1 MNRCA
6 ALLSLALIACQ
17 PAAER
22 ARSAP
27 LEAPLELVALGLEA
41 PDGPDALPTH
51 AVAFRSPDGA
61 LRPVDRRAAR
71 FVPRWRD
78 GAALVDPEGR
88 LYQVWP
94 DGQRRML
101 AAGVTALA
109 VSDDLSRLAFAVRTD
124 GSLRVHDG
132 EVARTLAEGFVSI
145 GALRFDPTGARVA
158 FVGARNGGV
167 AGVWVAGPDGAACQT
182 NCDLRTGERWGDR
195 FTPPPADLRG
205 VFATEEAR

>member
-1 MNRCA
+1 MAAKTRAGLVAQREEHEALGRVALREGAQGRGDAPARAAPARHEREHDGTISAAPPTRSAGAATAVETQASQKNAKKARRTSESLPRSLGIGAPAFRRLVLLGYLGRVNRRA

-41 PDGPDALPTH
+41 PAGPDALPTH

-94 DGQRRML
+94 DG
-101 AAGVTALA
+101 
-109 VSDDLSRLAFAVRTD
+109 
-124 GSLRVHDG
+124 
-132 EVARTLAEGFVSI
+132 
-145 GALRFDPTGARVA
+145 
-158 FVGARNGGV
+158 
-167 AGVWVAGPDGAACQT
+167 
-182 NCDLRTGERWGDR
+182 
-195 FTPPPADLRG
+195 
-205 VFATEEAR
+205 

>member
-1 MNRCA
+1 
-6 ALLSLALIACQ
+6 
-17 PAAER
+17 
-22 ARSAP
+22 
-27 LEAPLELVALGLEA
+27 
-41 PDGPDALPTH
+41 
-51 AVAFRSPDGA
+51 
-61 LRPVDRRAAR
+61 
-71 FVPRWRD
+71 
-78 GAALVDPEGR
+78 
-88 LYQVWP
+88 
-94 DGQRRML
+94 ML

-109 VSDDLSRLAFAVRTD
+109 VSDDLSRLAFAVRSD